1 MLDLPSRILRRLYSS
16 LTGPSPLAEDGE
28 RVDIDLSSK
37 PHYALMDMYQKS
49 HYKRYLF
56 AKKYVRPGMICGD
69 FACGSGY
76 GSVMLAETAAKVT
89 GIDIKQ
95 NVIETVANRYAA
107 LRNVEFVCHDLRTIE
122 FDVEYDLITS
132 FETIEHVEANEVIG
146 LFRNFSRAL
155 KHEGTLIFST
165 PYRQKKS
172 REAVELGFHL
182 TFDIDEAT
190 IRSWLAQAGL
200 APEGFFYQNYKSH
213 DVVASLP
220 DKDFIVCI
228 AKKVNAPA

>member
-1 MLDLPSRILRRLYSS
+1 MLGLLGRILRRLQAIFI
-16 LTGPSPLAEDGE
+16 GPSALAENGE

-56 AKKYVRPGMICGD
+56 ARQYVRAGMVCGD

-76 GSVMLAETAAKVT
+76 GSALLAETADKVT

-95 NVIETVANRYAA
+95 NVIDAVADRYAK
-107 LRNVEFVCHDLRTIE
+107 LHNVEFLCDDLRSIE
-122 FDVEYDLITS
+122 FDGVYHLISS
-132 FETIEHVEANEVIG
+132 FETIEHVQEDDVIR

-155 KHEGTLIFST
+155 KPDGILIFST
-165 PYRQKKS
+165 PYLQKRS

-182 TFDIDEAT
+182 TFDIDEAK
-190 IRSWLAQAGL
+190 IRSWLARAGL
-200 APEGFFYQNYKSH
+200 SPESFFYQNYKSH
-213 DVVASLP
+213 DVVKSLP
-220 DKDFIVCI
+220 DKDFVVCV
-228 AKKVNAPA
+228 ARKADAAA